1 MPIQIIVNIF
11 TRGSRIRKI
20 NDQSLPQSFNL
31 LKTVVIDNQVVGI
44 ESKKPISTNVEL
56 SEFNISLSVI
66 VKNTHTS
73 IRYQYSL

>member
-1 MPIQIIVNIF
+1 M
-11 TRGSRIRKI
+11 

-44 ESKKPISTNVEL
+44 ESKKPTSTNAEL
-56 SEFNISLSVI
+56 FAFNISLSVI

>member
-1 MPIQIIVNIF
+1 M
-11 TRGSRIRKI
+11 

-44 ESKKPISTNVEL
+44 ESKKPTSTNVVL

-66 VKNTHTS
+66 VKNTHIS

>member
-1 MPIQIIVNIF
+1 MMVKIL
-11 TRGSRIRKI
+11 TRGSKRRKM

-44 ESKKPISTNVEL
+44 ESKKPTSTNVVL

-66 VKNTHTS
+66 VKNTHIS